1 MIVLV
6 PFDYDAFLSY
16 NRHDASAVED
26 VAGRLTAE
34 GNLRVFLEKW
44 CLIPGEPWQDEI
56 ERALDRS
63 ATCVVFVGPHGPS
76 PWAHIVMRAF
86 ACLHALDMT
95 GTACLCQ
102 SRSKSHLPVR
112 HS

>member
-1 MIVLV
+1 
-6 PFDYDAFLSY
+6 
-16 NRHDASAVED
+16 
-26 VAGRLTAE
+26 AE

-76 PWAHIVMRAF
+76 PWAHIEMRAF

-95 GTACLCQ
+95 GTACLSQ
-102 SRSKSHLPVR
+102 SRSKSTLPVR
-112 HS
+112 HSSLILLKRKVVPEAQDGANLLALHNQRPS